1 MVSIAVLGSVPTGT
15 MVKRGG
21 AKPGDRI
28 VVSGTIGDAALGVR
42 LRQDAALAMR
52 WGLSAAQARHLVDR
66 YRLPQPR
73 NAAAEALRRF
83 ANGGMDISDGLA
95 GDLEK
100 MCRASGV
107 CATIHADRVPLSEA
121 ARAAG
126 AADPSLIEPILT
138 GGDDY
143 EILAT
148 VEGAKLAPLR
158 QAAEAAG
165 VTLTEIGQIA
175 EGEGARVIGLDG
187 KVMAFKQA
195 AYSHF

>member
-1 MVSIAVLGSVPTGT
+1 
-15 MVKRGG
+15 
-21 AKPGDRI
+21 
-28 VVSGTIGDAALGVR
+28 
-42 LRQDAALAMR
+42 
-52 WGLSAAQARHLVDR
+52 
-66 YRLPQPR
+66 
-73 NAAAEALRRF
+73 
-83 ANGGMDISDGLA
+83 
-95 GDLEK
+95 
-100 MCRASGV
+100 MCKASGV
-107 CATIHADRVPLSEA
+107 SATIHAERVPLSEA
-121 ARAAG
+121 ERAAV
-126 AADPSLIEPILT
+126 AADPSLIEAILT